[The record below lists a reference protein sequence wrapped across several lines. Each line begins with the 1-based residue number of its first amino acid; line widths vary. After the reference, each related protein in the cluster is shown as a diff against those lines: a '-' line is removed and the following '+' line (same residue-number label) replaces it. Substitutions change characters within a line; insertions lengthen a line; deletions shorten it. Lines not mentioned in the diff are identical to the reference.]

1 MATQAKY
8 FHEVFSS
15 RLGIW
20 QNILPHLVMAMTVPL
35 SGLVA
40 DILRMK
46 TSSTTTRVRKIFTC
60 VGLGGEMIFLML
72 AGQANNQ
79 PLASAALTLAVA
91 SGALS
96 RSKPHICHFF
106 STEIFSTHIFIHI
119 DLEQNVINFDETLQI
134 VQFFYRKS
142 KFLHMTVFSPR
153 I

>member
-119 DLEQNVINFDETLQI
+119 DLEQK
-134 VQFFYRKS
+134 RHK
-142 KFLHMTVFSPR
+142 H
-153 I
+153 

>member
-1 MATQAKY
+1 
-8 FHEVFSS
+8 
-15 RLGIW
+15 
-20 QNILPHLVMAMTVPL
+20 MAMAVPL

-60 VGLGGEMIFLML
+60 VGLGGEIIFLML

-106 STEIFSTHIFIHI
+106 STEIFSTQIFLHTN
-119 DLEQNVINFDETLQI
+119 LEKNGINFDKTPKI
-134 VQFFYRKS
+134 VQILYRNL
-142 KFLHMTVFSPR
+142 KFLHMTDFSPR